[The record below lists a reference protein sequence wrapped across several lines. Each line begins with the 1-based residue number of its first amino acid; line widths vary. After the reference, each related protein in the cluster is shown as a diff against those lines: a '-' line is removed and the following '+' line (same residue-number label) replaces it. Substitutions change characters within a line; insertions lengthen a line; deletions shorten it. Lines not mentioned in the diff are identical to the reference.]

1 MDTMLWLKR
10 ALIWGVSMGAAFA
23 LTLFIVFV
31 PMSTDIETYTV
42 VYFILTWIP
51 LGMIG
56 VIWGDAL
63 LGTRIL
69 PD

>member
-1 MDTMLWLKR
+1 MNTMLWLKR
-10 ALIWGVSMGAAFA
+10 ALVWGVSMGVAFP
-23 LTLFIVFV
+23 LTLFIVFGL
-31 PMSTDIETYTV
+31 MSTDIETYTV

-51 LGMIG
+51 LGIIG